1 MSYFSLKTNENHL
14 NKFRTRTTM
23 RHHENDIKIMRYTV
37 FVVKKDFELNS
48 NLVTYVIFFSYERAV
63 MSGKVR
69 HARNQSAGI
78 VRCFVPTDQTA
89 FYREQLIAQKLL
101 WNIVREETV
110 ETLPAEVVSVL
121 TAVVV
126 VAVLVV
132 QLAAADA
139 KVFVAVVVAVVV
151 VVVSTAAPDMPEK
164 TAKNTERAFSAERLY
179 LNIHQL
185 YQKNLLIKF
194 K

>member
-1 MSYFSLKTNENHL
+1 
-14 NKFRTRTTM
+14 
-23 RHHENDIKIMRYTV
+23 
-37 FVVKKDFELNS
+37 
-48 NLVTYVIFFSYERAV
+48 

-78 VRCFVPTDQTA
+78 ARCFVQTDQTA
-89 FYREQLIAQKLL
+89 LYREQVIAQKLL

-110 ETLPAEVVSVL
+110 KTLPAEVVSVL
-121 TAVVV
+121 TAAAV
-126 VAVLVV
+126 VAVLVE

-139 KVFVAVVVAVVV
+139 KVFVVVVVVV

-164 TAKNTERAFSAERLY
+164 TAKNTKRAFE
-179 LNIHQL
+179 HQL
-185 YQKNLLIKF
+185 YLKNLLIKF

>member
-1 MSYFSLKTNENHL
+1 
-14 NKFRTRTTM
+14 
-23 RHHENDIKIMRYTV
+23 
-37 FVVKKDFELNS
+37 
-48 NLVTYVIFFSYERAV
+48 

-139 KVFVAVVVAVVV
+139 KVFVAVVVVAVVVV

-179 LNIHQL
+179 LNISFTR
-185 YQKNLLIKF
+185 KIF
-194 K
+194 

>member
-1 MSYFSLKTNENHL
+1 
-14 NKFRTRTTM
+14 
-23 RHHENDIKIMRYTV
+23 
-37 FVVKKDFELNS
+37 
-48 NLVTYVIFFSYERAV
+48 

-151 VVVSTAAPDMPEK
+151 VVVVSTAAPDMPEK

-179 LNIHQL
+179 LNISFTR
-185 YQKNLLIKF
+185 KIF
-194 K
+194 

>member
-1 MSYFSLKTNENHL
+1 
-14 NKFRTRTTM
+14 
-23 RHHENDIKIMRYTV
+23 
-37 FVVKKDFELNS
+37 
-48 NLVTYVIFFSYERAV
+48 

-110 ETLPAEVVSVL
+110 ETLPAEFVSVL

-151 VVVSTAAPDMPEK
+151 STAAPDMPEK
-164 TAKNTERAFSAERLY
+164 TAKNTERAFGAERLY
-179 LNIHQL
+179 LNISFTR
-185 YQKNLLIKF
+185 KIF
-194 K
+194 

>member
-1 MSYFSLKTNENHL
+1 
-14 NKFRTRTTM
+14 
-23 RHHENDIKIMRYTV
+23 
-37 FVVKKDFELNS
+37 
-48 NLVTYVIFFSYERAV
+48 

-78 VRCFVPTDQTA
+78 ARCFVPTDQSA

-121 TAVVV
+121 TAAV

-151 VVVSTAAPDMPEK
+151 VVVVSTAAPGMPEK
-164 TAKNTERAFSAERLY
+164 TAKNTERAFSADRLY
-179 LNIHQL
+179 LNISFTR
-185 YQKNLLIKF
+185 KIF
-194 K
+194 